1 MTNKKPRAELDLVDL
16 FRPYGIAP
24 TPLHE
29 AVQKAA
35 IEAGWTAPWDRD
47 EQEAAVAAEK
57 LKKRTAG
64 KKSGLV
70 RAVRA
75 ALRLPFVQ
83 EAYDRL
89 KRAYQKEPFSELSMD
104 ELQVKYREVIAESD
118 DPAAP
123 YDADLLMSAAPFKAD
138 RDTLKKDL
146 IRLGIRSKG
155 GKRRSG

>member
-1 MTNKKPRAELDLVDL
+1 LTNKKPRAGVDLVDL

-29 AVQKAA
+29 AVQEAA
-35 IEAGWTAPWDRD
+35 TKAGWAAPWDRE
-47 EQEAAVAAEK
+47 EQEVAAAAEK
-57 LKKRTAG
+57 LKKMTAG

-70 RAVRA
+70 RAGRA
-75 ALRLPFVQ
+75 ALRLAFVK
-83 EAYDRL
+83 EAYGRL
-89 KRAYQKEPFSELSMD
+89 KPAYRMEPFSEHSMD
-104 ELQVKYREVIAESD
+104 ALQAKYREVIAESD

-146 IRLGIRSKG
+146 ILLGIRSK
-155 GKRRSG
+155 RRRRHSG